1 MCRSFDPGPGEIR
14 VAVAAATVN
23 PTDLGVAAG
32 FFHSTGLID
41 QPEHTGLG
49 WEFAAVVEAGG
60 PGVDW
65 AVGTRVA
72 GLVTRLRPRLGNLR
86 RADRCRSSRRHPRPR
101 GAGPAGRGHRSP
113 QRAGRCAGR
122 RSAWPRARRRR
133 RPAAGDWRRGGGR
146 SERHRPRPASRL
158 AGDRARPHR

>member
-1 MCRSFDPGPGEIR
+1 MATSTFRAAVVRIPNGPDAIEIIDVPVVDPGPGEIR

-49 WEFAAVVEAGG
+49 WEFAGVVEACG

-65 AVGTRVA
+65 AGGTRVA
-72 GLVTRLRPRLGNLR
+72 GLVTGFDRDWGTYAEQIVVAAAAVTPVPEELDLLAAATVPLNGLAAAQAVDLLGH
-86 RADRCRSSRRHPRPR
+86 A
-101 GAGPAGRGHRSP
+101 PAG
-113 QRAGRCAGR
+113 
-122 RSAWPRARRRR
+122 
-133 RPAAGDWRRGGGR
+133 AA
-146 SERHRPRPASRL
+146 ASCW
-158 AGDRARPHR
+158 